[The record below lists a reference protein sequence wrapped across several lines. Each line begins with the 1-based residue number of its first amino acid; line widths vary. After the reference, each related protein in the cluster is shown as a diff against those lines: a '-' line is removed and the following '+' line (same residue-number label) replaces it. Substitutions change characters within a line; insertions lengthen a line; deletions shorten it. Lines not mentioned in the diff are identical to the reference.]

1 MALKNTL
8 QDGGKCGHVI
18 SRRNA
23 LGRSPDRGSTGLLQR
38 LAQLEGRSNRR
49 EEASLDQSRP
59 KVMVCSAQMDIRN
72 MLHFGDNLKTP
83 REHVVDAGF
92 DLVYLG
98 LLINS
103 SENYHIMFNEDACGE
118 SRMKGRRRA
127 DGCSGPLTP
136 APAS

>member
-23 LGRSPDRGSTGLLQR
+23 LGRSPDRGSTGLLQM

-59 KVMVCSAQMDIRN
+59 NVRVCSGQMDGRN
-72 MLHFGDNLKTP
+72 KP
-83 REHVVDAGF
+83 
-92 DLVYLG
+92 YLG
-98 LLINS
+98 ANLQILCEHAVDVSVNLI
-103 SENYHIMFNEDACGE
+103 YIA
-118 SRMKGRRRA
+118 
-127 DGCSGPLTP
+127 PL
-136 APAS
+136 